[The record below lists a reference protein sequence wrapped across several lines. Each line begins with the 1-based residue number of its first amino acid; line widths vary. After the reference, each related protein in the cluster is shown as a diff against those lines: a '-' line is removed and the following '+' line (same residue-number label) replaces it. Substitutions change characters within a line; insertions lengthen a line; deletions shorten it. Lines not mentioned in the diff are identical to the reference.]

1 MERFC
6 KDCGTALAPNKRS
19 HAIFCDVKCK
29 KSAEHKRRIADKDKR
44 EANRVRSKLWRGANK
59 ERAKQKISDWQKA
72 NRSRCTAIG
81 MKYIASKKS
90 ATPNWLDDSMEE
102 SIQDIYW
109 LADDLR
115 KVSPDNY
122 HVDHMVPLQGKNI
135 CGLHVPWNLQVLP
148 ADLNISKKN
157 KV

>member
-1 MERFC
+1 
-6 KDCGTALAPNKRS
+6 
-19 HAIFCDVKCK
+19 
-29 KSAEHKRRIADKDKR
+29 
-44 EANRVRSKLWRGANK
+44 
-59 ERAKQKISDWQKA
+59 
-72 NRSRCTAIG
+72 